1 MPVAI
6 EQHVEWIADCIAYM
20 REHGLTTVEAV
31 PAAQDNWVAHVNEV
45 VNGTLLPLGNSWW
58 MSANIP
64 GKPRAFLPYLGP
76 EGIGGYRKRR
86 AEIAAKATRVSLSPG
101 RFIPGPAVSC
111 ADQIISCCQ
120 WLKRVIATRGCASAG
135 IALAYS
141 RRIPPLDRLMLADYD
156 ASIRTAETRK

>member
-6 EQHVEWIADCIAYM
+6 EQHVEWIADCIAYT

-76 EGIGGYRKRR
+76 EGIGGYRNRC
-86 AEIAAKATRVSLSPG
+86 AEIAAKG
-101 RFIPGPAVSC
+101 YEGFI
-111 ADQIISCCQ
+111 
-120 WLKRVIATRGCASAG
+120 
-135 IALAYS
+135 LA
-141 RRIPPLDRLMLADYD
+141 
-156 ASIRTAETRK
+156 

>member
-1 MPVAI
+1 MSPGRTARSPIWGSRSPGFPTCSRSPARKARLLANMPVAI
-6 EQHVEWIADCIAYM
+6 EQHVEWIADFIAYM

-76 EGIGGYRKRR
+76 E
-86 AEIAAKATRVSLSPG
+86 
-101 RFIPGPAVSC
+101 
-111 ADQIISCCQ
+111 
-120 WLKRVIATRGCASAG
+120 
-135 IALAYS
+135 
-141 RRIPPLDRLMLADYD
+141 
-156 ASIRTAETRK
+156 

>member
-1 MPVAI
+1 M
-6 EQHVEWIADCIAYM
+6 DCRLVAYM

-76 EGIGGYRKRR
+76 EGIGGYRKRC
-86 AEIAAKATRVSLSPG
+86 AEIAAKEIIPRSLA
-101 RFIPGPAVSC
+101 R
-111 ADQIISCCQ
+111 
-120 WLKRVIATRGCASAG
+120 R
-135 IALAYS
+135 S
-141 RRIPPLDRLMLADYD
+141 RSRLTLPPPCHHGH
-156 ASIRTAETRK
+156 STARRRRAA